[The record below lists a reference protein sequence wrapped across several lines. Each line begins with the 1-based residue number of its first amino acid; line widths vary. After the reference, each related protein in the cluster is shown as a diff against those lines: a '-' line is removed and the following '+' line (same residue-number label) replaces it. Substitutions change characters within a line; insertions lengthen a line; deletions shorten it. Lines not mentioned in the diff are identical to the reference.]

1 MTDQAVQPAGTDDAS
16 GGGTREGGSREGEPR
31 GGGGP
36 AGRAAVP
43 APPGHFTGRECE
55 LAQMLADMEKAGLHT
70 LSGRP
75 SPHSRVLLVAGR
87 PGSGRTAL
95 AEAFARQASDRFT
108 DGVLRARLTE
118 PGGTPVPTER
128 TARDLLAAL
137 GPDPVPAGADEDELT
152 GTLRTELGRR
162 RVLLLLDDVTLPEQV
177 LDLLPD
183 TRDCLVVA
191 VASGPLTGVP
201 DVRPCAVGG
210 LDRDAAV
217 SLLASRAGAPHRT
230 TVDPRS
236 AELVAEACGHLPA
249 ALVLAG
255 GWLAAR
261 PKLSVADA
269 AKELAQLPHADPLE
283 RAFRLVAGS
292 LAKTPARV
300 LRMLALAPDGLVDA
314 HTASSLASCPVAA
327 ARQILEEFLRL
338 GLLRTSALAPG
349 CYAVPRCL
357 DPLLRT
363 ELAEHEGPDR
373 TVFARARMLERT
385 VRQLRACHAVTEPE
399 GSEARERLALLPRT
413 VRFATRREAREWL
426 EARRPAILAA
436 ARLAVAEGGGRLDGL
451 ARRLISALARAFDA
465 HRSPEE
471 AAPELYRL
479 HELVLDVAERA
490 DLQRER
496 AAALLNLGDLD
507 ARTGRHSRALQRYR
521 AALGT
526 ARDGDGDEGAS
537 RVRSG
542 RDGGPGR
549 EGRRAQDHHAAAR
562 ALESIGSTY
571 EDMGDL
577 ERAADWYG
585 RALAHHQTRDAA
597 AAAARLHGRLGAVHT
612 AAGHFGEAL
621 REWRASAANFRRL
634 GDAAAHA
641 RALAE
646 LARVHE
652 RAGRPQ
658 ETVRLCRQ
666 ALQAL
671 RDGEDV
677 RLRAALLLRLAD
689 ACDRTGDVR
698 EGGKH
703 RRAAEELLD
712 AHDLT
717 VRME

>member
-1 MTDQAVQPAGTDDAS
+1 MTDQAVQPAGDGADAGS
-16 GGGTREGGSREGEPR
+16 APGTRVPGTRI
-31 GGGGP
+31 
-36 AGRAAVP
+36 P
-43 APPGHFTGRECE
+43 APGGHFTGREKE
-55 LAQMLADMEKAGLHT
+55 LAQMRADMEKAGLHT

-75 SPHSRVLLVAGR
+75 APHSRVLLVAGR
-87 PGSGRTAL
+87 PGAGRTAL
-95 AEAFARQASDRFT
+95 AEAFAHETADRYC

-152 GTLRTELGRR
+152 GTLRAELGRR

-183 TRDCLVVA
+183 TRECLVVA
-191 VASGPLTGVP
+191 VSAGPLTGVP
-201 DVRPCAVGG
+201 DARPCTVGG
-210 LDRDAAV
+210 LGRDAAV
-217 SLLASRAGAPHRT
+217 SLLAARAGAPHRT

-236 AELVAEACGHLPA
+236 AELVADACGDLPA

-269 AKELAQLPHADPLE
+269 AKRLAELPQTDPLE
-283 RAFRLVAGS
+283 RSFALVTRS
-292 LAKTPARV
+292 LTKAPARV

-314 HTASSLASCPVAA
+314 HTASALAGCTVAS

-338 GLLRTSALAPG
+338 GLLRTSALVPG

-357 DPLLRT
+357 EPLLRA
-363 ELAEHEGPDR
+363 ELAEHEGPEE

-385 VRQLRACHAVTEPE
+385 VRQLKACHAVTEPE
-399 GSEARERLALLPRT
+399 GSEARRQLAFLPRT
-413 VRFATRREAREWL
+413 VRFGTRREAREWL
-426 EARRPAILAA
+426 QARRPAILAA

-490 DLQRER
+490 ALQRER
-496 AAALLNLGDLD
+496 VAALLNLGDLD
-507 ARTGRHSRALQRYR
+507 ARTGRHARALTRYR

-526 ARDGDGDEGAS
+526 VRDGEG
-537 RVRSG
+537 SG
-542 RDGGPGR
+542 RDRAGGEPGT
-549 EGRRAQDHHAAAR
+549 GRPAPAARDDAAAAR

-571 EDMGDL
+571 EDMDDL

-585 RALAHHQTRDAA
+585 RALAHHQTRGDR

-612 AAGHFGEAL
+612 AAGRFGDAL
-621 REWRASAANFRRL
+621 REWRAAAANFRRL
-634 GDAAAHA
+634 GDAGAHA

-646 LARVHE
+646 TARVYE
-652 RAGRPQ
+652 LSGRPQ
-658 ETVRLCRQ
+658 ETVRVCRQ
-666 ALQAL
+666 ALHAAQEAA
-671 RDGEDV
+671 DE

-698 EGGKH
+698 TGRRH

-712 AHDLT
+712 SVESVGSRGPLDPPDSYNLT
-717 VRME
+717 GHVE

>member
-1 MTDQAVQPAGTDDAS
+1 MTDQAVQPAGTDDAA
-16 GGGTREGGSREGEPR
+16 GGAPR
-31 GGGGP
+31 DGAGA

-43 APPGHFTGRECE
+43 APAGHFTGRDDE
-55 LAQMLADMEKAGLHT
+55 LAQMRADMEKAGLHT

-95 AEAFARQASDRFT
+95 AEAFARQAASTFA
-108 DGVLRARLTE
+108 DGILRARLTE

-152 GTLRTELGRR
+152 ETLRTELGRR
-162 RVLLLLDDVTLPEQV
+162 KVLLLLDDVTLPEQV

-191 VASGPLTGVP
+191 VAAGPLTGVP
-201 DVRPCAVGG
+201 DVRPCTVGG
-210 LDRDAAV
+210 LNGDAAV

-236 AELVAEACGHLPA
+236 AELVAEACGYLPA

-269 AKELAQLPHADPLE
+269 AKQLGQLPQADPLE
-283 RAFRLVAGS
+283 RAFRLVADS
-292 LAKTPARV
+292 LTKTPARV
-300 LRMLALAPDGLVDA
+300 LRMLALAPEGLVDA
-314 HTASSLASCPVAA
+314 HTASSLSGCPVAA

-357 DPLLRT
+357 DPLLRA
-363 ELAEHEGPDR
+363 ELAVHEGPDE

-385 VRQLRACHAVTEPE
+385 VRQLRACHAVTEPD
-399 GSEARERLALLPRT
+399 GSEARKRLAFLPRT
-413 VRFATRREAREWL
+413 VRFATRREARDWL

-490 DLQRER
+490 ALQRER

-521 AALGT
+521 AALEA
-526 ARDGDGDEGAS
+526 ARDGDGNEGGG
-537 RVRSG
+537 RERTVRENGNG
-542 RDGGPGR
+542 RDARGT
-549 EGRRAQDHHAAAR
+549 QDHPAAAR

-585 RALAHHQTRDAA
+585 RALVHHQTRESL

-612 AAGHFGEAL
+612 AGGRFGEAL
-621 REWRASAANFRRL
+621 REWRAAAANFRRL
-634 GDAAAHA
+634 GDAGAHA

-658 ETVRLCRQ
+658 ETVRVCRQ
-666 ALQAL
+666 AIQVAQEE
-671 RDGEDV
+671 DDV

-698 EGGKH
+698 AGRKH
-703 RRAAEELLD
+703 RRAADELLD
-712 AHDLT
+712 SHNLT
-717 VRME
+717 VHVE